1 MIAGAAEAI
10 LFGLAARAVRLQV
23 HTNLAPPP
31 LRHREARAR
40 LTGVSAV
47 LGCARIWTL
56 NVLTLVFLAVLGGCT
71 SSPAAQ
77 HEAFDPRRD
86 ALFDRAVDVV
96 TIDEAHALTSRQ
108 QEDFLTY
115 FLDPRIAH
123 TPAHER
129 VYGYLER
136 VTNNF
141 TYQDDTFTA
150 AVTFN
155 QRRGNCMSLAVLTTA
170 LARLAG
176 VRVQYQLVDA
186 DPVYDLARGI
196 AVHGEHVRTL
206 LIDSE
211 WQAAPGEFTLRK
223 PGLIVDYFPSG
234 NERFVENLDDGAY
247 AARFYLN
254 LAVEKLEQNDL
265 AQSYWLT
272 AAALERDGD
281 SVDALNMLAVIY
293 RRRGSLDS
301 AERVYQHA
309 IGLAPDKLVTLRNYE
324 LMLSSLNRDAE
335 ARAVRSRLRRL
346 EDPSPFSWV
355 RGARQAFARGELVD
369 AEYFYQ
375 RAIERA
381 PYMPELRY
389 GLAEVLVGQGRY
401 LQAQTE
407 LERSLDYL
415 RSASS
420 RQPYKAKLHWLRW
433 HEDE

>member
-1 MIAGAAEAI
+1 M
-10 LFGLAARAVRLQV
+10 
-23 HTNLAPPP
+23 
-31 LRHREARAR
+31 
-40 LTGVSAV
+40 
-47 LGCARIWTL
+47 LGCTRVWTL
-56 NVLTLVFLAVLGGCT
+56 NVLGLVSLALLGGCT
-71 SSPAAQ
+71 SSPVAQ
-77 HEAFDPRRD
+77 QEAFDPRRD
-86 ALFDRAVDVV
+86 ALFDRGVDVV

-108 QEDFLTY
+108 REDFLTY
-115 FLDPRIAH
+115 FLDPQIAH

-129 VYGYLER
+129 VYSYLER
-136 VTNNF
+136 ITNNF

-150 AVTFN
+150 AVTFD

-196 AVHGEHVRTL
+196 AVRGEHVRSH
-206 LIDSE
+206 LIDPE
-211 WQAAPGEFTLRK
+211 WQAAPGKFTLRK
-223 PGLIVDYFPSG
+223 PGLVVDYFPSG

-254 LAVEKLEQNDL
+254 LAVEKLAQNDL
-265 AQSYWLT
+265 SQSYWLT
-272 AAALERDGD
+272 AAALEHDGN
-281 SVDALNMLAVIY
+281 SADALNMLAVIY
-293 RRRGSLDS
+293 RRHGSFDS
-301 AERVYQHA
+301 AERVYLHA
-309 IGLAPDKLVTLRNYE
+309 LKLAPEKLDTLRNYE
-324 LMLSSLNRDAE
+324 MMLSSLNREEE
-335 ARAVRSRLRRL
+335 ARAVRSRLRKL
-346 EDPSPFSWV
+346 GDPSPFSWV
-355 RGARQAFARGELVD
+355 RGARQAFARGELID

-407 LERSLDYL
+407 LERSLDYV

-420 RQPYKAKLHWLRW
+420 RKPYKAKLHWLQR
-433 HEDE
+433 HGDE